1 MISENI
7 KKLRNKKGL
16 TQEELAI
23 RLNVV
28 RQTISKWEK
37 GVSVP
42 DAYLLKKLA
51 IELDTSVGKLLGTTI
66 ELENNEPEI
75 AEQIARISEQLAVR
89 NKRWDNV
96 IKVIKIIL
104 ICILVFIV
112 MIFVLNFSVSS
123 RSTTEIEYQEIQI
136 D

>member
-7 KKLRNKKGL
+7 KKLRKKKGL